1 MTTEPAV
8 LARYELA
15 SFKEH
20 EAAHPMTN
28 HRGFALLPEPLP
40 LVGKHQQTGGARA
53 GKTSRHQRSAVDMQ
67 GLPGD
72 IARRV

>member
-20 EAAHPMTN
+20 EAAHHMTN

-40 LVGKHQQTGGARA
+40 LVGKHQQTGGAPGRQDLRA
-53 GKTSRHQRSAVDMQ
+53 SA
-67 GLPGD
+67 L
-72 IARRV
+72 RR